1 MSFIVPLLSTL
12 SWIGFISAGFV
23 LWSYGNT
30 NGGYSMVGIAICLP
44 AVVAATLPFVPSFKR
59 NSPTAEL
66 PPSLL
71 YLVAWLGT
79 LSWAGFLVCGFILW
93 YVGNTS
99 GGYSMVGI
107 AICLPAA
114 VAALLSLRFA
124 CTRGATGVVP
134 TPALPTGVV
143 AVDVST
149 SATAPAVAQ

>member
-44 AVVAATLPFVPSFKR
+44 AVVAAALPFVPPFKR
-59 NSPTAEL
+59 NSPAAEL

-71 YLVAWLGT
+71 YLIAWLGT

-93 YVGNTS
+93 YVGNTN

-114 VAALLSLRFA
+114 VAAVLSLRFA
-124 CTRGATGVVP
+124 CTRKAV
-134 TPALPTGVV
+134 PALPTT
-143 AVDVST
+143 AVNVST
-149 SATAPAVAQ
+149 TAATAPTQ